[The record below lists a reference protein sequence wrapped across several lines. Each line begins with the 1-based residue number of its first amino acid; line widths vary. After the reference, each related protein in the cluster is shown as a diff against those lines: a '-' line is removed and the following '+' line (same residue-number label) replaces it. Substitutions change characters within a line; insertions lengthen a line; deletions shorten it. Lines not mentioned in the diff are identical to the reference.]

1 MIERYWEER
10 MRKVSQGGGG
20 GGGVEERKVG
30 VCLDMDCAYEM
41 LGGGLHL
48 GANRSPLRSL
58 EAIKS
63 LVNYIITS
71 SKHIKLV
78 GIMGYEVPHLLVLLV
93 ILFWHHSSSQS
104 FLPFFLLAWI
114 CVSICVLLMKPH
126 RPKYREFRTTV
137 PLILQC

>member
-78 GIMGYEVPHLLVLLV
+78 GIMGYEVPHLLVPDLTSCDDSLLASF
-93 ILFWHHSSSQS
+93 IIAIISS
-104 FLPFFLLAWI
+104 FLSSRVDLCI
-114 CVSICVLLMKPH
+114 NMCTINETS
-126 RPKYREFRTTV
+126 
-137 PLILQC
+137 